1 MDVNYPA
8 AVLAGG
14 LGTRLWPRTAAVPK
28 VLVETAGYP
37 FLHHVLRMLARRG
50 FERIVLCVGHLG
62 SQVEDYVGDGSDI
75 GLDVSYSHDSPS
87 RPGSALGTATALRGA
102 LLQLRSPCFWA
113 INGDTYLDVD
123 YGEVEH
129 LYIRNRMRNLAI
141 VCRAETVET
150 GNVRLDGGRIIEY
163 SKTRSSEEFQYVEAG
178 ATILDRRALLSG
190 PAPISYRVQAS
201 RRVWIRTPG

>member
-1 MDVNYPA
+1 MTLAKWHIDPGDLAVCWSIDPGDSHFRVVRPSTAERRPHRHASGERGMDVNYPA

-37 FLHHVLRMLARRG
+37 FLHHVLWMLARRG

-123 YGEVEH
+123 DGEVEH
-129 LYIRNRMRNLAI
+129 LYTARP
-141 VCRAETVET
+141 
-150 GNVRLDGGRIIEY
+150 GR
-163 SKTRSSEEFQYVEAG
+163 SA
-178 ATILDRRALLSG
+178 ATIAE
-190 PAPISYRVQAS
+190 
-201 RRVWIRTPG
+201 